1 MATETERNAVLQRCR
16 DAQKKIRAACEV
28 CGRDP
33 ESVTLM
39 AVTKTV
45 APELIN
51 IAVSTGVHVLGEN
64 RVQEYL
70 SKRHEYDP
78 AAEVQFIGHLQTNK
92 VRQIVGDVTLI
103 HSVDSVHLAAAI
115 EKQAA
120 ALQITQPV
128 LLELNAAGE
137 ESKSGVMA
145 AALPDLLREV
155 IAMPHLEVRGLMT
168 IPPPVRC
175 AEEADK
181 MFAEIAALYQ
191 KLRQIAPLPV
201 LSMGMS
207 GDYESAVRHG
217 STMVRLGSAL
227 FGPRVYPVKPEG
239 NP

>member
-1 MATETERNAVLQRCR
+1 MVTETERIAVLQRCGEAR
-16 DAQKKIRAACEV
+16 EKIRAACV
-28 CGRDP
+28 ACGRDP
-33 ESVTLM
+33 ETVTLM

-51 IAVSTGVHVLGEN
+51 TAISTGIRVLGEN

-70 SKRHEYDP
+70 SKRAEYDP

-103 HSVDSVHLAAAI
+103 HSVDSVRLAAAI
-115 EKQAA
+115 EKEAA
-120 ALQITQPV
+120 ALQIIQPV

-137 ESKSGVMA
+137 ETKSGVMA
-145 AALPDLLREV
+145 NALPDLLRAV
-155 IAMPHLEVRGLMT
+155 IAMPHIEVRGLMT
-168 IPPPVRC
+168 IPPPVSSVQ
-175 AEEADK
+175 EADA
-181 MFAEIAALYQ
+181 MFARIAELHRTMQ
-191 KLRQIAPLPV
+191 QIAPLPV

-227 FGPRVYPVKPEG
+227 FGPRVYPAKPV
-239 NP
+239 